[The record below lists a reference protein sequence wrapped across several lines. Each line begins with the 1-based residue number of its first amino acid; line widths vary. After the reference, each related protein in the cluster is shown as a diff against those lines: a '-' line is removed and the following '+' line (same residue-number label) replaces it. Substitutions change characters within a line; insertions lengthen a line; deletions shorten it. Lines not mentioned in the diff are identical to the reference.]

1 MFSSFLHYDR
11 ADYYFNQSSCPAPAG
26 SYHDAPAH
34 SCKHTPGNQKLPA
47 GHFIRT
53 FFTFLYNYF
62 SSLLRALGNSL
73 VPLLFLAL
81 SALMNIAL
89 DLLFVISFGMGI
101 AGAAWATIISQ
112 AFSALLLAVYT
123 IRRLSLHRIR
133 PKTLHFDRLLLKELL
148 QYSLLTSVQ
157 QSVMNFGIL
166 MVQGLVNSFGVTVMA
181 AFAAAVKIDS
191 FAYMPVQDFGNGFST
206 FIAQNLGAGKTDRIQ
221 KGIRSAFLCSF
232 LFCLFISA
240 VVLLFAERLM
250 LIFIRPE
257 ELEIITIG
265 AGYLRI
271 EGACYFAIGFLFL
284 FYGLYRGLGRPGI
297 SVVLTVISL
306 GNPCSS
312 FLHARTNSGLR
323 DFRYLVVH
331 PYRLVPGGCRGGVGF
346 SSLIRKRL

>member
-1 MFSSFLHYDR
+1 MGNHHITGIFRPSIGRL
-11 ADYYFNQSSCPAPAG
+11 
-26 SYHDAPAH
+26 YH
-34 SCKHTPGNQKLPA
+34 TQ
-47 GHFIRT
+47 
-53 FFTFLYNYF
+53 
-62 SSLLRALGNSL
+62 
-73 VPLLFLAL
+73 
-81 SALMNIAL
+81 
-89 DLLFVISFGMGI
+89 
-101 AGAAWATIISQ
+101 
-112 AFSALLLAVYT
+112 
-123 IRRLSLHRIR
+123 LSLHRIR

-271 EGACYFAIGFLFL
+271 EGAAILPLDFSSCSTAFTEAW
-284 FYGLYRGLGRPGI
+284 PAGI

-306 GNPCSS
+306 GTVFFFLTCSHQ
-312 FLHARTNSGLR
+312 FRPSGLP
-323 DFRYLVVH
+323 LS
-331 PYRLVPGGCRGGVGF
+331 GGPSLSAGSWRMPRGCCF